1 MKEVEAFGMYAGPKL
16 NLMKTQAIFLNGN
29 FNECVDGL
37 QWSEEPVKYLGVFLN
52 INGQNFEYLNWYKNA
67 EKN

>member
-1 MKEVEAFGMYAGPKL
+1 MYAGPKL

-52 INGQNFEYLNWYKNA
+52 IMTMHNKINLDHRP
-67 EKN
+67 